1 MYFNDY
7 EDWIEEEAESLFHL
21 HEERLIREAT
31 SYSQFTAYVEEALLE
46 PLLLKLRWL
55 GEAEEEEILER
66 ADSIVWENAF
76 GHSEASLRRDVLRR
90 VVERDFTAHILA
102 YLTPILEARQAT
114 YEAELKQLQLAHA
127 EQIDE
132 VKQHEQQIELGPPP
146 KKVKKWWYLKE
157 KEVARSYTEEER
169 SALQAQQQQLEDE
182 LKRLEQKTR
191 ETEANLERLDS
202 IHRL

>member
-7 EDWIEEEAESLFHL
+7 EDWIEEEAEALFRL
-21 HEERLIREAT
+21 HQEPLTREAT

-55 GEAEEEEILER
+55 GEAEEEEILEQ
-66 ADSIVWENAF
+66 ADPSVWENAI
-76 GHSEASLRRDVLRR
+76 GNSEASLRRDVLRR

-102 YLTPILEARQAT
+102 YLTPILEARQTA
-114 YEAELKQLQLAHA
+114 YEAELEQLQLAHA
-127 EQIDE
+127 EQMEE
-132 VKQHEQQIELGPPP
+132 VQQHEQQIELGPPP
-146 KKVKKWWYLKE
+146 QKVKKWWYLKE
-157 KEVARSYTEEER
+157 KEVSRSYTEEER

-191 ETEANLERLDS
+191 EREADLERLDS
-202 IHRL
+202 LHRL